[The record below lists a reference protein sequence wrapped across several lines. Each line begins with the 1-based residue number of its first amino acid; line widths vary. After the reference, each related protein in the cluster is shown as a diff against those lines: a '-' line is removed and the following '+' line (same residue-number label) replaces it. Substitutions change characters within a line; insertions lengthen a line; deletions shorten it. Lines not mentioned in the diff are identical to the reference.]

1 MYKGIVLFFLFLSV
15 TFGVFAQENGSDT
28 AKVEK
33 PADLP
38 VISYSLTPKKYKIA
52 DIKVTGVKNY
62 DDFVLIGFSGLSV
75 GDEISVP
82 GDEVTA
88 AVKAFWKHGLFSD
101 VKILANKIEGDSIWL
116 EYQLK
121 QRPRISEVNYHGIKK
136 GEREDLEAKLG
147 LKKGFQITPNVLDR
161 AKILIEKFFD
171 GKGFKN
177 VDVNIQQKDDMAHE
191 GEVILDIYIDMN
203 EKTKIHRIYFEGN
216 NALTARQLKK
226 AMKKTNE
233 KFSLFNDWKSSIL
246 EMFSTKKFTTEEYE
260 NDKNNLISK
269 YNEYGYRDA
278 VLLADSVVNFNGK
291 KVDIFLKV
299 DEGGKY
305 YLKDIRFVGNT
316 KYSTDYL
323 MAVLGM
329 KPGEVYNQKKLNDRL
344 SMDEDAVSNIYFN
357 NGYLFFNA
365 DPVEV
370 EVENDSI
377 ALEIRIQEGP
387 QATIN
392 RVIINGNDR
401 LYEDIVRRELR
412 TKPGKLF
419 SREDLMRSVREIA
432 QMGHFDPENM
442 NPRPIPDPENGTV
455 DIEYNL
461 VSKANDQIEFSAGWG
476 QTGVIGK
483 LSLKFTNFSM
493 KNFLNPKSYKG
504 IIPQGEGQTLTLSGQ
519 TNGRYYQAYSISFLD
534 PWFGGKRPNTL
545 SVSAYFSKQTDIST
559 SYLSNMYSGYNPYYY
574 GGYPYYG
581 GYYGSYYNNYY
592 NNYYNSGS
600 YELALNPDKSI
611 MMFGLAAG
619 YGKRLNWPD
628 DFFQFMATLNYQV
641 YMMHDWDYF
650 LVNNGTCHN
659 VNLELLLQRNSI
671 DNPLYTRS
679 GSQFSFSVAA
689 TPPFSLFDNKDYASM
704 SDQDPEKFKMIEYH
718 KWKFKA
724 KVFSPLAPISVK
736 RTPVLMTRAEFGF
749 LGTYNKHKRS
759 PFETFY
765 MGGDGM
771 TGYSSTYATET
782 IGLRGYENGSIAG
795 NGDYSSYGYAYTRLS
810 MELRYPFILEP
821 SSTIYGLVFAE
832 AGNAW
837 TDMSNYN
844 PFDLKRSAGVGVR
857 IFLPM
862 IGLMGIDWAYG
873 FDEPNYGSSGKR
885 SGSNFHFIIGQEF

>member
-191 GEVILDIYIDMN
+191 GEVILDIYIDKN

-278 VLLADSVVNFNGK
+278 VLLADSVVNFNEK

-299 DEGGKY
+299 DEGEKY

-493 KNFLNPKSYKG
+493 KNFLNPISYKG
-504 IIPQGEGQTLTLSGQ
+504 ISPQGEGQTLTLSGQ

-545 SVSAYFSKQTDIST
+545 SISAYFSKQTDIST

-724 KVFSPLAPISVK
+724 KVFSPLAPLTVK

-795 NGDYSSYGYAYTRLS
+795 NGGYSSYGYAYTRLS

>member
-1 MYKGIVLFFLFLSV
+1 MRKLVVLSLISWVVAL
-15 TFGVFAQENGSDT
+15 GAWAQEADT
-28 AKVEK
+28 TKVEA
-33 PADLP
+33 PAEVP

-52 DIKVTGVKNY
+52 DIKVSGIKNY

-75 GDEISVP
+75 GDEVSVP
-82 GDEVTA
+82 GDEITQA
-88 AVKAFWKHGLFSD
+88 IKRFWKHGLFSD
-101 VKILANKIEGDSIWL
+101 VKILASKIEGDQIWL
-116 EYQLK
+116 DIQLK
-121 QRPRISEVNYHGIKK
+121 QRPRISEVHYSGIKK
-136 GEREDLEAKLG
+136 SEREDLEAKLG
-147 LKKGFQITPNVLDR
+147 LKKGFQVTPNIMDR
-161 AKILIEKFFD
+161 TKQVIQKFFD

-177 VDVNIQQKDDMAHE
+177 VDVEIEQKDDPANE
-191 GEVILDIYIDMN
+191 GEVIVNINIDKN
-203 EKTKIHRIYFEGN
+203 EKTKIHHITFEGN
-216 NALTARQLKK
+216 SALSARDLKK

-233 KFSLFNDWKSSIL
+233 KFSFFNDWKTSIL

-260 NDKNNLISK
+260 NDKNNIIAK
-269 YNEYGYRDA
+269 YNEHGYRDA
-278 VLLADSVVNFNGK
+278 VLLADSVWNYNEK
-291 KVDIFLKV
+291 KVDIHIKV
-299 DEGGKY
+299 DEGQKY

-316 KYSTDYL
+316 KYATDYL

-329 KPGEVYNQKKLNDRL
+329 KPGEVYNQKKLDERI
-344 SMDEDAVSNIYFN
+344 STDEDAVSNIYFN

-370 EVENDSI
+370 DVQGDSI

-392 RVIINGNDR
+392 KVLIKGNDR

-412 TKPGKLF
+412 TKPGMLF
-419 SREDLMRSVREIA
+419 SREDLVRSVRELA

-442 NPRPIPDPENGTV
+442 NPVPLPDPENGTV

-493 KNFLNPKSYKG
+493 KNFLNPSTYKG

-519 TNGRYYQAYSISFLD
+519 TNGRYYQAYSISFMD

-545 SVSAYFSKQTDIST
+545 SVSAYFSKQTDIAD
-559 SYLSNMYSGYNPYYY
+559 SYLSNYSYGYNPFYNSGYY
-574 GGYPYYG
+574 GGYG
-581 GYYGSYYNNYY
+581 YNNSYHNSMY
-592 NNYYNSGS
+592 NTYEYAYNPNK
-600 YELALNPDKSI
+600 YI
-611 MMFGLAAG
+611 TMFGVSAG

-628 DFFQFMATLNYQV
+628 DYFQFMATLNYQL
-641 YMMHDWDYF
+641 YTMKDWDYF
-650 LVNNGTCHN
+650 LVQNGTCHN
-659 VNLELLLQRNSI
+659 VNLELNLSRNSI

-679 GSQFSFSVAA
+679 GSQFSLSVAL
-689 TPPFSLFDNKDYASM
+689 TPPYSLFNDKDYAAM
-704 SDQDPEKFKMIEYH
+704 SNDDPDKYRFIEYH

-724 KVFSPLAPISVK
+724 KIFSPLAPLTVK
-736 RTPVLMTRAEFGF
+736 RTPVLMSRVEFGF
-749 LGTYNKHKRS
+749 LGMYDKNKKT

-771 TGYSSTYATET
+771 SGYSSTYATET

-795 NGDYSSYGYAYTRLS
+795 NGGYSSYGYAYQRLA
-810 MELRYPFILEP
+810 MELRYPFLLEP
-821 SSTIYGLVFAE
+821 SSTIYGLVFVE

-837 TDMSNYN
+837 TDMKDFN
-844 PFDLKRSAGVGVR
+844 PFKLKRSAGVGVR

-862 IGLMGIDWAYG
+862 IGLMGLDWAYG
-873 FDEPNYGSSGKR
+873 FDEPNYGSTGKR
-885 SGSNFHFIIGQEF
+885 SGSNLHFIIGQEF